1 MSAPTDSASAISAW
15 GESLLAATTV
25 LWGKLAAF
33 VPNLLGF
40 LLILIVGYVA
50 SRLLAAFLQRLLN
63 FLKLDALSERL
74 GVAGALRRAG
84 IDTQASRLV
93 SGLVFWILMLAFLVS
108 ATETL
113 GLTRVSGTIETM
125 VQYLPKVLGAVFIL
139 LAGLYVA
146 QIVRDLVTN
155 AAQSVGI
162 DSAVALGRS
171 AYGLLFVIVL
181 TLAVGQLEL
190 ETDILGQVISIV
202 LISLGAAAAL
212 SFGIGS
218 RKVAANVLAGT
229 YVRELYR
236 EGDEL
241 IVGDIRGTVTQVT
254 PLKTELLTPEGE
266 YVTFAN
272 EHLVEEKVR
281 RIA

>member
-1 MSAPTDSASAISAW
+1 MSAPANIEAGLSAW
-15 GESLLAATTV
+15 GESLLAATTG
-25 LWGKLAAF
+25 LWSKLAAF

-40 LLILIVGYVA
+40 ILILLVGYLV
-50 SRLLAAFLQRLLN
+50 SKLLAAFLGRLLN
-63 FLKLDALSERL
+63 FLKLDALSQRL
-74 GVAGALRRAG
+74 GISDTLGRAG
-84 IDTQASRLV
+84 ISAPASALV

-113 GLTRVSGTIETM
+113 GLTRVSGTIDSV
-125 VQYLPKVLGAVFIL
+125 VQYLPKVLGAMFIL

-146 QIVRDLVTN
+146 QMVRDLVTN

-162 DSAVALGRS
+162 DSAVALGRT

-218 RKVAANVLAGT
+218 RRVAANVLAGT

-241 IVGDIRGTVTQVT
+241 IVGQVQGTVTQIT
-254 PLKTELLTPEGE
+254 PLKTELLTSEGE

-272 EHLVEEKVR
+272 EQLVEDTVR

>member
-1 MSAPTDSASAISAW
+1 MSGQEETAAGISAW
-15 GESLLAATTV
+15 GESLLTATTT

-40 LLILIVGYVA
+40 LLILVVGYIA
-50 SRLLAAFLQRLLN
+50 SRLIAAFLQRLLN
-63 FLKLDALSERL
+63 FLKLDTLSERL
-74 GVAGALRRAG
+74 GVAAALRRAG
-84 IDTQASRLV
+84 IDTPASRLV

-113 GLTRVSGTIETM
+113 GLTRVSGTIESM

-155 AAQSVGI
+155 AAQGVGI
-162 DSAVALGRS
+162 DSAVALGRT

-190 ETDILGQVISIV
+190 ETDILGQVISIL

-241 IVGDIRGTVTQVT
+241 IIGDVRGTVTQVT

-272 EHLVEEKVR
+272 EQLVEETVR